1 MAKAASDS
9 DGAIEGTT
17 SELTPYQKFINYSL
31 QRADVENTDWDAHEI
46 TEAQIAGIMSAD
58 SEDALFAAM
67 QTAGLTGLRD
77 LANGTELELLGYR
90 LVRGNLGMGVYA
102 VIDAVSA
109 ETAESMALDTGVER
123 VLAFLRMAEVM
134 ELFPLHVVVTKKTTG
149 SGNELITLS
158 RPAKRPVSS
167 RTSE

>member
-1 MAKAASDS
+1 MAFKKSADN
-9 DGAIEGTT
+9 GAIEGTAA
-17 SELTPYQKFINYSL
+17 ELTPYEKFVNYSH
-31 QRADVENTDWDAHEI
+31 QRAEVENTDWDAHEI
-46 TEAQIAGIMSAD
+46 TESQITDIMSAD

-77 LANGTELELLGYR
+77 LPNGTELELLSYR

-102 VIDAVSA
+102 VIDAVNA
-109 ETAESMALDTGVER
+109 ATAESIALDTGIER
-123 VLAFLRMAEVM
+123 ILAFLRMAEVM
-134 ELFPLHVVVTKKTTG
+134 ELFPLHVVVAKKTTG

-158 RPAKRPVSS
+158 RPVKRPVKS